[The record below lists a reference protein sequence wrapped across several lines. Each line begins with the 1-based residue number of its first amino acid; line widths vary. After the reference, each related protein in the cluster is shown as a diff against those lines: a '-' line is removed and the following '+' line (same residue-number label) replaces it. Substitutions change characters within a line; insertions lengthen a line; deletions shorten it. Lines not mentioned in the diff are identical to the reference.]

1 MSKESHPPGTLC
13 LNILIAIVGIVF
25 STSCTGSDP
34 KNLTRDR
41 ARELIKAHENFSNPY
56 VIRLEGSDKFLV
68 PAESPDGQPPD
79 DRAIE
84 LFYQDYPLSG
94 ALHHLGLVEAGAIV
108 VKKPEVL
115 DFTGHVT
122 AWEYKIETRL
132 TAKGEE
138 QADKAKNGLPL
149 YRREVTE
156 VTGVTAGQ
164 TGRARAE
171 FKWRR
176 VPTPVGEALEVE
188 GATFKSLP
196 VKMQEGIK
204 RSISQVGNALPVSYK
219 RVQSGHAEFQL
230 YDDGWRLD
238 LLQFK

>member
-13 LNILIAIVGIVF
+13 LILIGIVGIVL

-34 KNLTRDR
+34 KKLTRDR
-41 ARELIKAHENFSNPY
+41 ARELLIAHENFSKPY
-56 VIRLEGSDKFLV
+56 VIRLEGSEKFLV
-68 PAESPDGQPPD
+68 PAESADEPPPD
-79 DRAIE
+79 DRAVA
-84 LFYQDYPLSG
+84 LFYQDYPLSS
-94 ALHHLGLVEAGAIV
+94 ALHQLGLVEAGARV
-108 VKKPEVL
+108 VKRPEVL

-138 QADKAKNGLPL
+138 QADNAKNGLPL

-164 TGRARAE
+164 TGRARAD

-176 VPTPVGEALEVE
+176 VPTPVGVALEVE

-196 VKMQEGIK
+196 VKIQEGIRK
-204 RSISQVGNALPVSYK
+204 SISRFGNALPVSYK
-219 RVQSGHAEFQL
+219 GVQSGHAEFQL
-230 YDDGWRLD
+230 YDDGWQPD
-238 LLQFK
+238 LIQL